1 MQCKL
6 WLCLL
11 CIADWWM
18 SVEVEP
24 CLGTDT
30 DQDIS
35 ELGRVRRF
43 TQQQQ
48 IAVHACPVWAGFC
61 GQTAA
66 VNNEIANTDGKRN
79 KPQLMQ
85 CSSRWQVISTLLTR
99 GGFLQVITS
108 VEV

>member
-1 MQCKL
+1 
-6 WLCLL
+6 
-11 CIADWWM
+11 M
-18 SVEVEP
+18 SVLVEP

-30 DQDIS
+30 NRDIA
-35 ELGRVRRF
+35 EFRRVHRF

-48 IAVHACPVWAGFC
+48 TAVHACPVWAGFC

-66 VNNEIANTDGKRN
+66 VNNEIANIDGERN

-85 CSSRWQVISTLLTR
+85 CSSQWHVISTSLTR

-108 VEV
+108 V